1 MTADR
6 EHQTGLGH
14 ARRPAQVPKLAADLA
29 GWIAGFKRLLSDRV
43 FASGDAFARQ
53 HGWEITKTPT
63 WSGFGA
69 RSYRD
74 PRFGQRTTAV
84 RQSAEYTGRGLDA
97 GSG

>member
-1 MTADR
+1 MNDT
-6 EHQTGLGH
+6 TTVP
-14 ARRPAQVPKLAADLA
+14 ARRRLAVHVPGRIRHWQRRLTDRLQA
-29 GWIAGFKRLLSDRV
+29 GDT
-43 FASGDAFARQ
+43 FARQ

-84 RQSAEYTGRGLDA
+84 HQSAEYTGRGLDA